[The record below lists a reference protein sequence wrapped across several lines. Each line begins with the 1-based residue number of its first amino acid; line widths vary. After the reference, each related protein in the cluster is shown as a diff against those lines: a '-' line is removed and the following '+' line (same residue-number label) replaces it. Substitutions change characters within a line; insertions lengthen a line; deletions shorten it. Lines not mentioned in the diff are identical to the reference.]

1 MRQNIETYQARFYA
15 LVSELNQIE
24 SDRNFNY
31 PCSTHPR
38 LDHILVR
45 KQGELF
51 RFQWLD
57 ANDKSLPPSAIEDD
71 PTDYS
76 CSAWRESG
84 EQGFLELEAEG
95 AASLILAAQFV
106 DDLAGPM
113 ATTER
118 A

>member
-1 MRQNIETYQARFYA
+1 MWQNIETYQARLTA
-15 LVSELNQIE
+15 LVSELNQLE
-24 SDRNFNY
+24 SDQNY
-31 PCSTHPR
+31 TYSCSAHPR

-45 KQGELF
+45 KLGAMF

-57 ANDKSLPPSAIEDD
+57 ANDKSLPPSTIEDD

-84 EQGFLELEAEG
+84 EQGFLELEGEG